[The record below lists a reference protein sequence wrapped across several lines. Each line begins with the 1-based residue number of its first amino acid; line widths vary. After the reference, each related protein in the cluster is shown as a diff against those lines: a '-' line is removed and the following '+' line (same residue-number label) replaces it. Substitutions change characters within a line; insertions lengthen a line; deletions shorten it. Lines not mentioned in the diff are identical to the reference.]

1 MVIWECIQK
10 LINIVVVDKI
20 SLLVEFVNNLAIY
33 IKHPRIVKNSIT
45 VKKLK
50 SKPTQS
56 STQA

>member
-1 MVIWECIQK
+1 MVIWEYIQK
-10 LINIVVVDKI
+10 LINIVVDKI
-20 SLLVEFVNNLAIY
+20 SLLVEFVNNLAID
-33 IKHPRIVKNSIT
+33 IKHPRIIRNSIT